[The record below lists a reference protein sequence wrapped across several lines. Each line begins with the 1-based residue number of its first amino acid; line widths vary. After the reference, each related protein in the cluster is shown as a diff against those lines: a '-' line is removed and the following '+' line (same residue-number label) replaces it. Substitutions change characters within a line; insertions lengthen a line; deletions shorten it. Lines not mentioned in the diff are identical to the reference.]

1 MKNPYSSYFIRKA
14 TSQELLDLHEACVY
28 GRVSSQNED
37 RYRIVKA
44 IEITPEE
51 MDQFTKN
58 PLDDYKFVKDN
69 KMFGGTD
76 ENGVVNCFIITA
88 PGSPYRFL
96 INTEGYDYARY
107 IGIHSTKAIWDIDN
121 QNPNNLDE
129 ITLDILKRVVNNA
142 NIEYS
147 KHGSLIK
154 MLEDP
159 DGRKAIEEVEHL
171 MAKYPDMII

>member
-1 MKNPYSSYFIRKA
+1 MKIPYCSYFIRKA

-28 GRVSSQNED
+28 GHVSSQNAD
-37 RYRIVKA
+37 KYRIVKA
-44 IEITPEE
+44 LEITPEE

-76 ENGVVNCFIITA
+76 ENGVMNCFIITA

-107 IGIHSTKAIWDIDN
+107 IGIHSTIAIWEVDI
-121 QNPNNLDE
+121 QNPNCLDE
-129 ITLDILKRVVNNA
+129 ITLGILKSAVNKANA
-142 NIEYS
+142 EYD

-154 MLEDP
+154 MLDDP
-159 DGRKAIEEVEHL
+159 DGRKAVEEIDHL
-171 MAKYPDMII
+171 MVKYPDMII